1 LREIN
6 NVSKIITENVKKNQ
20 HVHQICGVVST
31 LGRGRKWMTQVKKSV
46 LSEREKDQI

>member
-6 NVSKIITENVKKNQ
+6 NVSKIITENVKKNR
-20 HVHQICGVVST
+20 VVST
-31 LGRGRKWMTQVKKSV
+31 LGRGRKRMTQAKKSV